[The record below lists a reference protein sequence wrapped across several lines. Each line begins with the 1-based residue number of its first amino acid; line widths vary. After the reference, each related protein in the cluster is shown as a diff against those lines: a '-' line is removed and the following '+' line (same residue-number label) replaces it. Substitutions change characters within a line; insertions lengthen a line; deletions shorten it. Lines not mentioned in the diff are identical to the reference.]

1 MKFLLIISLSM
12 LLFAKSI
19 DSCYSVQLKSFKI
32 RSVSSYSF
40 EREMY
45 PRECKLM
52 KFSRMYAVRCGCY
65 DFYNQAQRAQQK
77 YFNQY
82 DDALIVLTYRKRFA
96 GMKLVQEPIEK
107 KIHADDNSE
116 YENIK
121 IDSFSENGRYDDDDG
136 GDADSLESYGY
147 R

>member
-1 MKFLLIISLSM
+1 M
-12 LLFAKSI
+12 LLFGKSI

-32 RSVSSYSF
+32 RNIYSYSF
-40 EREMY
+40 ERAMY
-45 PRECKLM
+45 PQECKLM

-77 YFNQY
+77 YLQQY

-96 GMKLVQEPIEK
+96 GMKLSEEPIEK
-107 KIHADDNSE
+107 KVHDDNSE
-116 YENIK
+116 YEKIK
-121 IDSFSENGRYDDDDG
+121 IDSFSEDGHYDDS
-136 GDADSLESYGY
+136 GDPDSLESYGY